1 MYTFNQKNQESKFT
15 VSKDFLH
22 VGLALTSSL
31 QTTYLFSKKVDKG
44 DIKPFQIKM
53 TAARC
58 IWALLATSAKTAAL
72 KRPAAFSRPH
82 IGAFSFLQEIFR
94 RKLILQKCFKIDIFG
109 CYGTHLEGVDKNF
122 EVLNSFWCYFWPL
135 N

>member
-1 MYTFNQKNQESKFT
+1 MLWTHKIDKICIKHAFFVSKSAAYKIEQYFLIHCIPLTKKKQESKFT

-58 IWALLATSAKTAAL
+58 I
-72 KRPAAFSRPH
+72 
-82 IGAFSFLQEIFR
+82 
-94 RKLILQKCFKIDIFG
+94 
-109 CYGTHLEGVDKNF
+109 
-122 EVLNSFWCYFWPL
+122 
-135 N
+135 